1 MARKKLASVIKR
13 LPVLR
18 IQMVA
23 VTKAYYYSEGAYA
36 ASKLSWQRLR
46 YIVRASK
53 NSSLAASLM

>member
-36 ASKLSWQRLR
+36 ASKLSWQR
-46 YIVRASK
+46 
-53 NSSLAASLM
+53 